1 MSHSIVYIHVRA
13 PEYISVI
20 TFLFKITFELL
31 TGFIGRKFSRTLLWL
46 FQYCRSYWPF
56 RGICCVWGV
65 LVSLWLTVLVW
76 GRMCFSIQHNIFLK
90 WMCTYNWCCLIFAR
104 FAAVFLLSFR
114 CMRIVDYVYY
124 VYHPCQ
130 HGQSVIT
137 IYVDVVLCGHIW
149 CTVTT
154 ALWSPQLWNFSQ
166 KFNLIFH
173 ILHKH

>member
-1 MSHSIVYIHVRA
+1 MCLNYIWIFDWFYREDILA
-13 PEYISVI
+13 
-20 TFLFKITFELL
+20 
-31 TGFIGRKFSRTLLWL
+31 KFSRTLLWL
-46 FQYCRSYWPF
+46 FQYCMSYWPF
-56 RGICCVWGV
+56 RGICCVGGV

-76 GRMCFSIQHNIFLK
+76 GRMCFSTQHNIFLK
-90 WMCTYNWCCLIFAR
+90 WMCTYDWCCLIFAR

-137 IYVDVVLCGHIW
+137 IYVDVVLCGHCW

-154 ALWSPQLWNFSQ
+154 ALWSPQRWNFSQ
-166 KFNLIFH
+166 KFNLIFLIEKNKTKNSFLCYVTNIYH
-173 ILHKH
+173 LS